1 MCKTYNMIG
10 SLATLKSRLE
20 ENYIRDF
27 KSLKEVI
34 EFQSSFVSIKQQ
46 LISQHEELIE
56 KERIE
61 LVEEL
66 ILLDSNI
73 ESQKQLS
80 EQILKDEIEWIKK
93 QLKELLIRE
102 STNVFQK
109 LIRGFKQWNYK
120 KQIKLKESYFD
131 QKVEQSISNLVDN
144 YQIKNNR
151 YQFIELQFSEAVK
164 QSSRKAISELERK
177 KSVIDNLNSFIYGAL
192 GEQKVVK
199 KIETLS
205 DDYFLIND
213 FAISFSPAIY
223 NSQNDDYIK
232 TIQIDH
238 ILVGP
243 SGIFIIETKNWS
255 EKSIENLTLHSPVQ
269 QIKRTNFVL
278 FKLLNNDISNQYL
291 SLEKHHWGDKKIS
304 IKNLIV
310 LINKRPVEEF
320 QYVKILTLNELLG
333 YINYFKP
340 VFSTTETQRIVQFL
354 LRINEQKTIT
364 I

>member
-20 ENYIRDF
+20 ENYVHDF

-34 EFQSSFVSIKQQ
+34 EFQSSFASIKQQ
-46 LISQHEELIE
+46 IISQHEDLIE

-109 LIRGFKQWNYK
+109 LISGFKQWNYK
-120 KQIKLKESYFD
+120 RQIKLKEGNFD
-131 QKVEQSISNLVDN
+131 EQVEKSISNLVDN
-144 YQIKNNR
+144 YRINNKR
-151 YQFIELQFSEAVK
+151 YQFIELQFSEAVE
-164 QSSRKAISELERK
+164 QSSSKELAELEHK
-177 KSVIDNLNSFIYGAL
+177 KTVIDQLNSFIYGAL

-255 EKSIENLTLHSPVQ
+255 EKSIENLSLHSPVK
-269 QIKRTNFVL
+269 QIKRTNFAL
-278 FKLLNNDISNQYL
+278 FRLLNNEAINHYL
-291 SLEKHHWGDKKIS
+291 KLKEHHWGNKKIP

-310 LINKRPVEEF
+310 MTNTKPKEEF
-320 QYVKILTLNELLG
+320 QYVKVLTLPELLD

-340 VFSTTETQRIVQFL
+340 VFSSSETEGIAQFL
-354 LRINEQKTIT
+354 LRINEQKTIA

>member
-1 MCKTYNMIG
+1 MIG